1 MIEKINQLKGKTTS
15 AEVKALCETAIAGLS
30 STMYNSMTPEARY
43 EIEKFSVT
51 NLFEGLSKIQDP
63 EAQKWLE
70 RQKRAWAVKNLGVRE
85 SISKLSLTEGKDNYA
100 LKSALEYFK
109 EGIETGV
116 PEVRLYESFLTAMQ
130 SFSYFPKVGNAI
142 AAIEDNVKN
151 YKTDVTIT
159 KIVDAMKESRSSY
172 LVPLIE
178 DTIQNYLDDKNPQT
192 QSFVKECL
200 NKFSYDPFI
209 RDIIN
214 LVTLD
219 ATELQ
224 LEHANA
230 TCDIEKLYSPILY
243 LGESE
248 VVFAVKGIYYIKKS
262 NTVSRLT
269 EKDTKRLDPSFVS
282 LCEAINNPNVVI
294 TSKNITVYD
303 KADKAV
309 ITEDTISLNGKDITN
324 EEFSQ
329 SAEIAHW
336 TGKGNL
342 LVLVETLR
350 RNFNEIAELDFAK
363 RIFLKEDENHSAD
376 VFKLRGN
383 VFVATHNSVDGK
395 NTFYRNINPIQ
406 AKGIM
411 MEHLRYD
418 ISRLFEGLLPDEEK
432 ILEEIEETKK
442 EYRDYISLLETRK
455 LEFAENPYGTE
466 INGQVIEALEE
477 ELHEVQN
484 EYKDYLA
491 KAEAYT
497 RPLGEAITI
506 TVDVDGKKYTVPI
519 PKEGGEVS
527 GGVEGEAGAEVGKE
541 DMDTQPASAVTF
553 DQDQTELLGDTPTI
567 ATDSVNLGGD
577 QAEAEADK
585 KEAEK
590 EGEEGEGG
598 EGGEGEESKEGDAN
612 ATGEEGE
619 VQPEGETSPEDLEG
633 GEEDDIKIE
642 DKSDT
647 DEEDEDEKKEPL
659 EDSTTKKTTVPK
671 RKVFLKKR
679 KA

>member
-30 STMYNSMTPEARY
+30 STMYNSMTPEAKY
-43 EIEKFSVT
+43 EIEKFSIT
-51 NLFEGLSKIQDP
+51 NLFEGLSKIEDP
-63 EAQKWLE
+63 EAKKWLE
-70 RQKRAWAVKNLGVRE
+70 SQKRAWAVKNLGIRE
-85 SISKLSLTEGKDNYA
+85 AITNLNLTEGKDNYA
-100 LKSALEYFK
+100 LKSVLEHFK
-109 EGIETGV
+109 GGLEEGV

-142 AAIEDNVKN
+142 AAINNNIEN
-151 YKTDVTIT
+151 YKTDVSIT

-200 NKFSYDPFI
+200 VKFSYDPFI

-230 TCDIEKLYSPILY
+230 SCDIEKVYSPILY
-243 LGESE
+243 LGENE
-248 VVFAVKGIYYIKKS
+248 AVFAVKGLYYIKKG
-262 NTVSRLT
+262 NIVSRLT
-269 EKDTKRLDPSFVS
+269 EKDSKKLDPAFVS

-294 TSKNITVYD
+294 NSKSITIYD
-303 KADKAV
+303 KSDKAV
-309 ITEDTISLNGKDITN
+309 ISEEKVTLNGEDITN
-324 EEFSQ
+324 EQFAN
-329 SAEIAHW
+329 SAAVAHW

-342 LVLVETLR
+342 LVLVETFR
-350 RNFNEIAELDFAK
+350 KNFDEIAEIDFAK
-363 RIFLKEDENHSAD
+363 RVFLKEDENHAAD

-383 VFVATHNSVDGK
+383 VYVATHNSLDGK
-395 NTFYRNINPIQ
+395 STFYRNINPIQ

-418 ISRLFEGLLPDEEK
+418 ISRLFEGLLGEEEK
-432 ILEEIEETKK
+432 IVEEIEETKK
-442 EYRDYISLLETRK
+442 DYRDYINLLEAK
-455 LEFAENPYGTE
+455 MAEFKNNPYGTE
-466 INGQVIEALEE
+466 MSAQVIAALQE
-477 ELHEVQN
+477 ELDDVTN

-491 KAEAYT
+491 KAEKYT
-497 RPLGEAITI
+497 RPLGESITV

-519 PKEGGEVS
+519 PKDGSEVTGGE
-527 GGVEGEAGAEVGKE
+527 EGGAEVGKE

-567 ATDSVNLGGD
+567 ATDTVNLGGD
-577 QAEAEADK
+577 EAEAEADK

-590 EGEEGEGG
+590 ET
-598 EGGEGEESKEGDAN
+598 
-612 ATGEEGE
+612 TGEEGE
-619 VQPEGETSPEDLEG
+619 EKPEGEEEGKEDLEG
-633 GEEDDIKIE
+633 GEEDEIKIE
-642 DKSDT
+642 DKADT
-647 DEEDEDEKKEPL
+647 DDEEEKEEDEEEKI
-659 EDSTTKKTTVPK
+659 EDSSDKKTEVPKK
-671 RKVFLKKR
+671 RKVFLKKK

>member
-1 MIEKINQLKGKTTS
+1 MAMIEKINQLKGKTTS
-15 AEVKALCETAIAGLS
+15 AEVKTLCETAIAGLS
-30 STMYNSMTPEARY
+30 STMYNSMTPEAKH

-85 SISKLSLTEGKDNYA
+85 AIVTLSLTEGKDNHA
-100 LKSALEYFK
+100 LKSTLEYFK
-109 EGIETGV
+109 EGIEDGIS
-116 PEVRLYESFLTAMQ
+116 EVRLYESFLTAMQ

-142 AAIEDNVKN
+142 AAIANNVEN

-159 KIVDAMKESRSSY
+159 KIVDAMKESKSSY
-172 LVPLIE
+172 LVPIIE

-192 QSFVKECL
+192 QSLVKECL
-200 NKFSYDPFI
+200 IKFSYDPFI

-230 TCDIEKLYSPILY
+230 SCDIEKVYSPILY
-243 LGESE
+243 LGENE
-248 VVFAVKGIYYIKKS
+248 AVFAVKGLYYIKKG
-262 NTVSRLT
+262 NIVSRLT
-269 EKDTKRLDPSFVS
+269 EKDSKKLDPAFVS
-282 LCEAINNPNVVI
+282 LCEAINSPNVVI
-294 TSKNITVYD
+294 TSKSISVYD
-303 KADKAV
+303 KSDKAV
-309 ITEDTISLNGKDITN
+309 ITEDKISLNGKDITN

-336 TGKGNL
+336 TGKGPL

-350 RNFNEIAELDFAK
+350 KNFNEIAEIDFAK
-363 RIFLKEDENHSAD
+363 RVFLKEDENHAAD

-383 VFVATHNSVDGK
+383 VYVATHNSADGK
-395 NTFYRNINPIQ
+395 STFYRNINPIQ

-411 MEHLRYD
+411 MEHLHYD
-418 ISRLFEGLLPDEEK
+418 ISRLFEGLLGEEEK
-432 ILEEIEETKK
+432 IMEEIEETKK
-442 EYRDYISLLETRK
+442 DYRDYIKLLETK
-455 LEFAENPYGTE
+455 MEEFTNNPYGTE
-466 INGQVIEALEE
+466 VNAQVIAALQE
-477 ELHEVQN
+477 ELDDVQN

-491 KAEAYT
+491 KAEKYT
-497 RPLGEAITI
+497 RPLGEGITV

-527 GGVEGEAGAEVGKE
+527 GGDGEGGAEVGKE

-567 ATDSVNLGGD
+567 ATDTVNLGGD

-585 KEAEK
+585 KEAEAETK
-590 EGEEGEGG
+590 GAEGEEGE
-598 EGGEGEESKEGDAN
+598 EKPEGEEG
-612 ATGEEGE
+612 G
-619 VQPEGETSPEDLEG
+619 PEDLEG
-633 GEEDDIKIE
+633 GEEDEIKIE
-642 DKSDT
+642 DKADT
-647 DEEDEDEKKEPL
+647 DEEDEKEEDEEKEEEPI
-659 EDSTTKKTTVPK
+659 EDSSDKKTEVPKK
-671 RKVFLKKR
+671 RKVFLKKK

>member
-1 MIEKINQLKGKTTS
+1 MAMIEKITQLKGKTTS
-15 AEVKALCETAIAGLS
+15 AEVKALCETALSGLS
-30 STMYNSMTPEARY
+30 STMYNSMTPEAKY
-43 EIEKFSVT
+43 EIEKFTVT
-51 NLFEGLSKIQDP
+51 NLFEGLGKSEDP
-63 EAQKWLE
+63 TAKKWLE
-70 RQKRAWAVKNLGVRE
+70 REKRAWAVKNLGVRE
-85 SISKLSLTEGKDNYA
+85 SISNLSLTEGKDNHA
-100 LKSALEYFK
+100 LKSTLEYFK
-109 EGIETGV
+109 EGLDNGI

-142 AAIEDNVKN
+142 KAIEDQVKT
-151 YKTDVTIT
+151 YKTDVVIT
-159 KIVDAMKESRSSY
+159 KIVDTMKESRSSY
-172 LVPLIE
+172 LIPLIE

-200 NKFSYDPFI
+200 IKFSYDPFI

-230 TCDIEKLYSPILY
+230 SCDIEKVYSPILY
-243 LGESE
+243 LGENE
-248 VVFAVKGIYYIKKS
+248 AVFAVKGLYYIKKG
-262 NTVSRLT
+262 NIVSRLT
-269 EKDTKRLDPSFVS
+269 EKDSKKLDPEFVS

-294 TSKNITVYD
+294 DGKSISIFD
-303 KADKAV
+303 KSDKAV
-309 ITEDTISLNGKDITN
+309 ITEDKVVINGKDITK
-324 EEFSQ
+324 EEFSN

-336 TGKGNL
+336 TGKGPL

-350 RNFNEIAELDFAK
+350 KNFNEIAEIDFAK
-363 RIFLKEDENHSAD
+363 RVFLKEDENHAAD

-383 VFVATHNSVDGK
+383 VYIATHNSTDGK
-395 NTFYRNINPIQ
+395 STFYRNINPIQ

-432 ILEEIEETKK
+432 IQEEIEETKK
-442 EYRDYISLLETRK
+442 DYRDYIQLLEVK
-455 LEFAENPYGTE
+455 MADFKQNLYGTE
-466 INGQVIEALEE
+466 MGVQVIEALQE
-477 ELHEVQN
+477 ELDDVTN
-484 EYKDYLA
+484 EYKDYIA
-491 KAEAYT
+491 KAEKYT

-519 PKEGGEVS
+519 PKEGGEGSVQGDGE
-527 GGVEGEAGAEVGKE
+527 GGSEVGKE

-567 ATDSVNLGGD
+567 ATDTVNLGGD

-585 KEAEK
+585 KEAEEKAKGK
-590 EGEEGEGG
+590 EGEET
-598 EGGEGEESKEGDAN
+598 EEK
-612 ATGEEGE
+612 
-619 VQPEGETSPEDLEG
+619 PEGEPEGKEDLEG
-633 GEEDDIKIE
+633 GEEDEIKIE

-647 DEEDEDEKKEPL
+647 DDEEEKEEDEEGKKKEKAI
-659 EDSTTKKTTVPK
+659 EDSSDKKTEVPKK
-671 RKVFLKKR
+671 RKVFLKKK